1 MYKHSKPVHGGL
13 IGEEASID
21 RLTELCPEGVAEVAG
36 AAERRRL
43 GCTDGGLAV
52 VLHAA
57 QTGCAAAIVLLA
69 PRACG
74 TRRAAAAR
82 RVGAVLSVPAR
93 VAVGLAAT

>member
-1 MYKHSKPVHGGL
+1 V
-13 IGEEASID
+13 AS
-21 RLTELCPEGVAEVAG
+21 

-43 GCTDGGLAV
+43 GCTYGDLAV

-57 QTGCAAAIVLLA
+57 QAGCAAAIVLLA

-74 TRRAAAAR
+74 TRRAAATR
-82 RVGAVLSVPAR
+82 RVGAVLSVPTR